1 MVQYA
6 PALSAGGFLRLN
18 RVPNFPEKRASRGP
32 AIGPLQ
38 NIGSFVRFAR
48 KELGDFGIT
57 RRKIDAR
64 LQLRLEEVPRWNLY
78 GRSTA
83 AVSFRPS
90 SGKENPQL
98 LRLNVNQS
106 LRQLR

>member
-1 MVQYA
+1 MGRYEGKTAVVTGGTSGIGLGTARHLIQEGA
-6 PALSAGGFLRLN
+6 RVLVTGRSAKTIE
-18 RVPNFPEKRASRGP
+18 V
-32 AIGPLQ
+32 
-38 NIGSFVRFAR
+38 AR

-83 AVSFRPS
+83 AVSFRP
-90 SGKENPQL
+90 
-98 LRLNVNQS
+98 
-106 LRQLR
+106 QLR